1 MEIVSN
7 TLTGSKPKTIFL
19 KTIRFNMPLLI
30 VFNISTAIVLVTN
43 LTVGKLFAKAVAFLV
58 VISFR
63 SFSISSLVFYE
74 NKSRSLCLKISL
86 ICLIIGCS
94 SKNFFLSFAQL
105 FFLLSDCFEYYD
117 TRLDFLAGKY
127 IVEVKT
133 SISSIPFDLVL
144 MLLDVKISWWVRCK
158 KRFWNISKDLVSH
171 NPVFFDVIQVIIY
184 AYSS

>member
-1 MEIVSN
+1 MEIVNN
-7 TLTGSKPKTIFL
+7 TLTGLKPKTIFL
-19 KTIRFNMPLLI
+19 RAIRFNMILLI
-30 VFNISTAIVLVTN
+30 VFDIGAAKVLLANVT
-43 LTVGKLFAKAVAFLV
+43 TVGILFAKAVAFLV
-58 VISFR
+58 VISVR
-63 SFSISSLVFYE
+63 SCPISSLVFYE

-144 MLLDVKISWWVRCK
+144 MLLDVKISW
-158 KRFWNISKDLVSH
+158 
-171 NPVFFDVIQVIIY
+171 
-184 AYSS
+184 